1 MKKIADGNNSHVVNM
16 VGCITIQE
24 PLCLVT
30 EFAEHGDLQTFL
42 KTCRKQVAI
51 ISLLIVCLFC

>member
-51 ISLLIVCLFC
+51 FRYL